1 MVTVIDP
8 LYFWD
13 VNGGEVEISYFWDG
27 RPYFLICRIEPDSG
41 ADIDEIANIH
51 FLESISNMLR
61 LSREVA
67 F

>member
-1 MVTVIDP
+1 MVERLRLLIFGMVGLI
-8 LYFWD
+8 
-13 VNGGEVEISYFWDG
+13 
-27 RPYFLICRIEPDSG
+27 FLICRIEPDSG